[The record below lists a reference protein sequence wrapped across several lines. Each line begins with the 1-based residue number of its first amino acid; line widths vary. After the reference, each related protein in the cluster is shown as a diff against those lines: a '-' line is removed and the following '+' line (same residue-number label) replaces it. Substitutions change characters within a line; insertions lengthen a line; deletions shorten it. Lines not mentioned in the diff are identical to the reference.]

1 MKIRWA
7 LAALATIGLLAGCSS
22 VVNGTGST
30 ALTGGASGAARSPD
44 FPNRSGSAPQP
55 SDTGEAPAP
64 EPSGSSGSSG
74 SAAEAA
80 TPCPNVSYPYAHLAF
95 ACITTGMTQQ
105 LDGDVW
111 PLSEIKPVDAAGSGW
126 VLDEGAGHWG
136 ATEGHSLSAI
146 AENVR
151 QQMVDN
157 DNYGDNP
164 TVHTDASK
172 DTTVDGAPAH
182 LLQTTFTIDPAW
194 AKANKVTVKQEKL
207 WIIAIEVG
215 SDDVSL
221 WYVSVPDLVSTLWAK
236 VPTTIASIKII

>member
-7 LAALATIGLLAGCSS
+7 LAALATIGLLAGCST

-64 EPSGSSGSSG
+64 EPSGSSG